1 MKKFNNMHTN
11 RSYIPYKPDI
21 IKKQYKCKYVNHRKN
36 SNHLINLHN
45 NYNTSFLTPNGWAF
59 EISPALD
66 ENIWLNERKF
76 SYNNTKYTNISFL
89 TKYKKF
95 YTTKYENKQLVNV
108 YLRNKINCHERD
120 MYGRTHLMYV
130 CMHSLG
136 DNKLSMVKLLLKQ
149 GSGINIC
156 DSYGDTTL
164 KYALNYV
171 GNIKIIKL
179 LVKHTI
185 SYHLNKVLLFWSET
199 AYLPD
204 IRVANI
210 LLNAGASINITCNQS
225 SILLNIMRNKNYHD
239 ITDIVHF
246 LLINKITLD
255 KYASKNNSDIFIQW
269 SDNNVKPY
277 TLFDY
282 VLMRYNNNN
291 NNKKLISLLLNYGC
305 DYKSTT
311 IDMVP
316 DDYIKNIINTM
327 EYSKSFFKTNK
338 ILIQESYY
346 QMIYKPGNLRFK
358 IIKMSW
364 DLRNN
369 IKINYDSDI
378 LQYFGINDTEKLDK
392 IISETYHFI
401 NYDINYDINHA

>member
-1 MKKFNNMHTN
+1 MEKFNNNHKN
-11 RSYIPYKPDI
+11 RLFIHYKPDK
-21 IKKQYKCKYVNHRKN
+21 IKKQYKGKYVNHRKN

-45 NYNTSFLTPNGWAF
+45 NNTSFLTSNGWIS
-59 EISPALD
+59 EIYPTMD
-66 ENIWLNERKF
+66 ETVWLNERKI
-76 SYNNTKYTNISFL
+76 SYGAKHTNISFL

-95 YTTKYENKQLVNV
+95 YTAKYENKQLVNV
-108 YLRNKINCHERD
+108 FLRNKINCHERD

-136 DNKLSMVKLLLKQ
+136 DNKLPIVKLLLKQ

-164 KYALNYV
+164 KYALNYA

-199 AYLPD
+199 VYLPD

-210 LLNAGASINITCNQS
+210 LLNAGASINIICNQS
-225 SILLNIMRNKNYHD
+225 SILLNIMKNKSYRD

-246 LLINKITLD
+246 LLMKGITLE
-255 KYASKNNSDIFIQW
+255 KYVSRNYSDIIIQW
-269 SDNNVKPY
+269 PDYNLKPY

-282 VLMRYNNNN
+282 ALMRYYNNND
-291 NNKKLISLLLNYGC
+291 KKLISLLLNYGC

-316 DDYIKNIINTM
+316 DDYIKNIIDTI
-327 EYSKSFFKTNK
+327 EYSKSFFKRNK
-338 ILIQESYY
+338 ILIQYSYY
-346 QMIYKPGNLRFK
+346 EMIYKPDNFRSK
-358 IIKMSW
+358 IIEIKW

-369 IKINYDSDI
+369 IKISYDSDI
-378 LQYFGINDTEKLDK
+378 LKYFGIDDTEKLDK
-392 IISETYHFI
+392 IISETYHCI
-401 NYDINYDINHA
+401 NNDIDHS